1 MAKHKKQ
8 KDVVVNTLDEST
20 IYCQGHYPV
29 GHIKLVMEDYINRA
43 EWFDKLVDN
52 MSDTIYRLE
61 KEIESTDDDFTNKLL
76 KVRMLELKKQLL
88 SVNAW
93 WEPSMEDT
101 SKLHS
106 VETCQHLRPFK

>member
-1 MAKHKKQ
+1 MAHKKQ

-29 GHIKLVMEDYINRA
+29 GHIRLVMNDYIMRA

-52 MSDTIYRLE
+52 MTDTIKRLE
-61 KEIESTDDDFTNKLL
+61 KEIELSDDKITNNLK
-76 KVRMLELKKQLL
+76 KVRMLELKKQLI
-88 SVNAW
+88 SVDAW
-93 WEPSMEDT
+93 WEASMEDT

>member
-1 MAKHKKQ
+1 MAHKKQ

-20 IYCQGHYPV
+20 IYDQGHYPV
-29 GHIKLVMEDYINRA
+29 GHIRLVLDDYIMRA

-52 MSDTIYRLE
+52 MTDTIKRLE
-61 KEIESTDDDFTNKLL
+61 KEIESSDDEQTIRNRKL
-76 KVRMLELKKQLL
+76 RMLELKKHLM
-88 SVNAW
+88 SVDAW
-93 WEPSMEDT
+93 WDSSMEDT